1 LSEELAD
8 MAEGSIK
15 KLVMDKGYGFIA
27 GERGDMFFHFSAVQ
41 EGTFE
46 DLSVG
51 QRVQYEISD
60 GPKGPRAES
69 VVPLD

>member
-1 LSEELAD
+1 
-8 MAEGSIK
+8 MAQGAIK

-27 GERGDMFFHFSAVQ
+27 GDRGDMFFHFSAVQ
-41 EGTFE
+41 AGTFE

-51 QRVQYEISD
+51 QKVQYEISE

-69 VVPLD
+69 ILPLE